1 MNMTNYYTSITQ
13 SSKIVHTRPF
23 LKSSFDV
30 KAKPPSDSKII
41 CDHFNARART
51 FCKSWSKHLTCLDH
65 HRLVPR
71 LARIYLMHSSRKS
84 PYERVS

>member
-41 CDHFNARART
+41 CDHFNARAHT
-51 FCKSWSKHLTCLDH
+51 FCKSWSKHLTCLC
-65 HRLVPR
+65 
-71 LARIYLMHSSRKS
+71 SSFGS
-84 PYERVS
+84 HLLDAFEQEISV